1 MPVSPPSHAAIVII
15 GGGVV
20 GCSFAHHL
28 VKLGLRDALLL
39 ERKQLYSGTT
49 WHAAFI
55 NTGADTIEVA
65 CERVEAMPSL
75 RSLYDPK
82 SLRIRACCPARPG
95 FSGQLEETNRAVI
108 RAAYRGVIHYNCD
121 SK

>member
-20 GCSFAHHL
+20 GCFFAHHL

-75 RSLYDPK
+75 RPL
-82 SLRIRACCPARPG
+82 
-95 FSGQLEETNRAVI
+95 
-108 RAAYRGVIHYNCD
+108 
-121 SK
+121 

>member
-1 MPVSPPSHAAIVII
+1 MPVSPPSYAAIVII

-20 GCSFAHHL
+20 GCSFAHPL

-75 RSLYDPK
+75 RPLYDPK

-95 FSGQLEETNRAVI
+95 CSGQLEETNRAVI

>member
-1 MPVSPPSHAAIVII
+1 M
-15 GGGVV
+15 

-75 RSLYDPK
+75 RPLYDPK